1 MYAGKRRG
9 RNRVVTTEGP
19 TPEELKAAETAAH

>member
-9 RNRVVTTEGP
+9 RNRVVMTEELS
-19 TPEELKAAETAAH
+19 PEELKAANSH